1 MQKEILEKL
10 LQRQIISHLGW
21 FQKRPHPP
29 SHLKIIWMLIC
40 IFSIGDEDSINES
53 TNEAYNDLPLSLGDA
68 TTVGEIVK
76 IYDAN
81 TAIVKLAKID
91 QHAFLDISR

>member
-29 SHLKIIWMLIC
+29 SPLFVCVLYIFYISFNDERIFVFMFEQTKLEVTALINLH
-40 IFSIGDEDSINES
+40 DN
-53 TNEAYNDLPLSLGDA
+53 
-68 TTVGEIVK
+68 
-76 IYDAN
+76 
-81 TAIVKLAKID
+81 KL
-91 QHAFLDISR
+91 